1 MPSRQAR
8 RLWQATCIDVKQDLR
23 RKEVGPAVPIDIRD
37 HSSAAEAAFANRV
50 MRSCG
55 TDLSWAR
62 SETASRLGVR
72 MLRITVDR
80 SDESIRIKL
89 EGRIAGPEV
98 AELGRTWKEISG
110 ELGVR
115 KLTLDLR
122 DVSYS
127 DPQGI
132 QILRDIYSQAQA
144 ELIVGTLWSE
154 YLANEVKKNKA
165 NRDIGGTRR

>member
-1 MPSRQAR
+1 
-8 RLWQATCIDVKQDLR
+8 
-23 RKEVGPAVPIDIRD
+23 
-37 HSSAAEAAFANRV
+37 
-50 MRSCG
+50 
-55 TDLSWAR
+55 
-62 SETASRLGVR
+62 